1 MTITHDI
8 RDTWRALARSPY
20 FTIPVV
26 LSLAFAIGV
35 NVAAFSII
43 NALVLRPLP
52 VREPQQLF
60 HITYAG
66 EAGSSEGGNYAWF
79 EMIRDRA
86 RLPAAVFIHDGAGRM
101 KVMIGDR
108 VEVVTGDLVSG
119 SYFQALGV
127 SAQLGRLITPDD
139 ESGSTPNRVAVL
151 SDEYWAAR
159 FGRDPAVIGRTLR
172 VDDVLH
178 EIVGVARAGFS
189 GPELGRRFD
198 VAVPID
204 PEPYRRGWVSM
215 ALVVRLPGGTS
226 PAAASTELTTLLE
239 EFAAAIPAR
248 SRLRGQRVELTPV
261 ANGLGGIRERYLQPA
276 QIVSAILGTVL
287 LLACANWATLLLA
300 RASARRR
307 ELTIRVALGSSR
319 FRIGRQLFVESVS
332 LALAGGALGFAAA
345 VWGVQYLPG
354 NGLPA
359 GLLIEPDIPVLLF
372 AVAVTLGTGVLF
384 ALAPVWLIGGIRAWD
399 LRASRGSSEAR
410 GTNVARSLV
419 VVQVALSLVLVVAA
433 AFFAATLRNLRGQ
446 DMGFAAADVV
456 TFTLD
461 ADGTG
466 LEGERLTALH
476 RQILERLRALPDVQ
490 SATLASV
497 SPLSSNVD
505 GKGISIPG
513 FVPRTDADS
522 MAQVDTI
529 GSEYFE
535 TYGIP
540 ILKGRDITGGD
551 AHGAPH
557 VALISEG
564 AARYYFQ
571 RADPIGR
578 RMVIRGSTRL
588 EPEIIGIVPDV
599 MYGGL
604 RAGAERMFYVPFYQR
619 YAEGEYTF
627 AVRTRGNPAPLMQRL
642 PAEIAAIA
650 PQLPVMDL
658 TTMAG
663 HIDARTANERLLATM
678 SGFFGALALVVA
690 AIGLYGIVAYT
701 VARRTSE
708 IGVRIALGASRGH
721 VLWQVVRASVL
732 VSGVG
737 VVVGLGVS
745 LAASRLLEGFLFG
758 LPPTDPRIYGG
769 AVASLVVAGIVA
781 AVPPVLRALRVD
793 PVTALR
799 YE

>member
-1 MTITHDI
+1 MTITHDV
-8 RDTWRALARSPY
+8 RDTWRSLARSPY

-66 EAGSSEGGNYAWF
+66 EAGSSQGGNYAWF

-86 RLPAAVFIHDGAGRM
+86 RLPAAVFIHDGASRT

-119 SYFQALGV
+119 SYFQTLGV
-127 SAQLGRLITPDD
+127 DAQLGRLITPED
-139 ESGSTPNRVAVL
+139 ERGSAPNRVAVL

-178 EIVGVARAGFS
+178 EVVGVARAGFS

-204 PEPYRRGWVSM
+204 PEPNRRGWVSM
-215 ALVVRLPGGTS
+215 ALVVRLPDGAS
-226 PAAASTELTTLLE
+226 PAAASSELTTLLE
-239 EFAAAIPAR
+239 EFAAAVPER

-261 ANGLGGIRERYLQPA
+261 ASGLGGIRERYLQPA

-319 FRIGRQLFVESVS
+319 FRISRQLFIESVS
-332 LALAGGALGFAAA
+332 LAVAGGALGFAAA
-345 VWGVQYLPG
+345 MWGVRYLPG

-359 GLLIEPDIPVLLF
+359 GLVIEPDLRVLLF
-372 AVAVTLGTGVLF
+372 AAAVTLGTGVLF
-384 ALAPVWLIGGIRAWD
+384 ALAPVWLIGGIRAGD
-399 LRASRGSSEAR
+399 LRASRGLGEAR
-410 GTNVARSLV
+410 GTGVARGLV

-446 DMGFAAADVV
+446 DMGFAAADVL
-456 TFTLD
+456 TFILD

-466 LEGERLTALH
+466 LEGEALTALH
-476 RQILERLRALPDVQ
+476 RQILDRLRALPDVQ

-497 SPLSSNVD
+497 TPLSSNED
-505 GKGISIPG
+505 GKGITIPG

-529 GSEYFE
+529 GSE
-535 TYGIP
+535 
-540 ILKGRDITGGD
+540 
-551 AHGAPH
+551 
-557 VALISEG
+557 
-564 AARYYFQ
+564 
-571 RADPIGR
+571 
-578 RMVIRGSTRL
+578 
-588 EPEIIGIVPDV
+588 
-599 MYGGL
+599 
-604 RAGAERMFYVPFYQR
+604 
-619 YAEGEYTF
+619 
-627 AVRTRGNPAPLMQRL
+627 
-642 PAEIAAIA
+642 
-650 PQLPVMDL
+650 
-658 TTMAG
+658 
-663 HIDARTANERLLATM
+663 
-678 SGFFGALALVVA
+678 
-690 AIGLYGIVAYT
+690 
-701 VARRTSE
+701 
-708 IGVRIALGASRGH
+708 
-721 VLWQVVRASVL
+721 
-732 VSGVG
+732 
-737 VVVGLGVS
+737 
-745 LAASRLLEGFLFG
+745 
-758 LPPTDPRIYGG
+758 
-769 AVASLVVAGIVA
+769 
-781 AVPPVLRALRVD
+781 
-793 PVTALR
+793 
-799 YE
+799 

>member
-1 MTITHDI
+1 
-8 RDTWRALARSPY
+8 
-20 FTIPVV
+20 
-26 LSLAFAIGV
+26 
-35 NVAAFSII
+35 
-43 NALVLRPLP
+43 
-52 VREPQQLF
+52 
-60 HITYAG
+60 
-66 EAGSSEGGNYAWF
+66 
-79 EMIRDRA
+79 
-86 RLPAAVFIHDGAGRM
+86 
-101 KVMIGDR
+101 
-108 VEVVTGDLVSG
+108 
-119 SYFQALGV
+119 
-127 SAQLGRLITPDD
+127 
-139 ESGSTPNRVAVL
+139 
-151 SDEYWAAR
+151 
-159 FGRDPAVIGRTLR
+159 
-172 VDDVLH
+172 
-178 EIVGVARAGFS
+178 
-189 GPELGRRFD
+189 
-198 VAVPID
+198 
-204 PEPYRRGWVSM
+204 M
-215 ALVVRLPGGTS
+215 ALVVRLPDGTS
-226 PAAASTELTTLLE
+226 PAAASSELTTLLE
-239 EFAAAIPAR
+239 EFAAAVPAR
-248 SRLRGQRVELTPV
+248 SRLRGQRVELRPV
-261 ANGLGGIRERYLQPA
+261 ASGLGGIRERYLQPA

-319 FRIGRQLFVESVS
+319 FRISRQLFIESVS

-345 VWGVQYLPG
+345 MWSVRYLPG

-359 GLLIEPDIPVLLF
+359 GLVIEPDLRVLLF
-372 AVAVTLGTGVLF
+372 AAAVTLGTGVLF
-384 ALAPVWLIGGIRAWD
+384 ALAPVWLIGGIRAGD
-399 LRASRGSSEAR
+399 LRASRGLGEAR
-410 GTNVARSLV
+410 GAGVARGLV

-466 LEGERLTALH
+466 LEGEPLTALH
-476 RQILERLRALPDVQ
+476 RQILDRLRALPDVQ

-497 SPLSSNVD
+497 TPLSSNED

-522 MAQVDTI
+522 VAQVDTI

-540 ILKGRDITGGD
+540 ILKGRGITASD
-551 AHGAPH
+551 AEGAPH

-571 RADPIGR
+571 GADPIGR

-588 EPEIIGIVPDV
+588 EPEIVGVVPDV
-599 MYGGL
+599 MYDGL

-619 YAEGEYTF
+619 SAEGEYTF
-627 AVRTRGNPAPLMQRL
+627 AVRTRGSTAPLMRRL

-650 PQLPVMDL
+650 PQMPVMDL
-658 TTMAG
+658 TTLAG

-690 AIGLYGIVAYT
+690 AIGIYGIVAYT
-701 VARRTSE
+701 VARRTPE
-708 IGVRIALGASRGH
+708 IGVRVALGASRGH
-721 VLWQVVRASVL
+721 VLRLVVQASVL
-732 VSGVG
+732 VSTVG
-737 VVVGLGVS
+737 VVAGLGVS

-758 LPPTDPRIYGG
+758 LPRTDPRIYSG
-769 AVASLVVAGIVA
+769 ALASLVVAGIVA

>member
-1 MTITHDI
+1 MTIIHDVQ
-8 RDTWRALARSPY
+8 DTWRALARSPY

-35 NVAAFSII
+35 NVAAFSIV

-52 VREPQQLF
+52 VRDPQQLF

-66 EAGSSEGGNYAWF
+66 DAGSSEGGNYPWF
-79 EMIRDRA
+79 EMVRDRA
-86 RLPAAVFIHDGAGRM
+86 RLPAAVFIHDGASRM

-119 SYFQALGV
+119 SYFQTLGV
-127 SAQLGRLITPDD
+127 SAQLGRLITAED
-139 ESGSTPNRVAVL
+139 ERGSTPNRVAVL
-151 SDEYWAAR
+151 SDQYWAAR
-159 FGRDPAVIGRTLR
+159 FGRDPAVIGRTIR

-178 EIVGVARAGFS
+178 EIVGVARPGFS

-204 PEPYRRGWVSM
+204 PAAYQRGWVTM
-215 ALVVRLPGGTS
+215 ALVVRLPDGTS
-226 PAAASTELTTLLE
+226 PAAAATELTGLFE
-239 EFAAAIPAR
+239 EFVAAVPAR
-248 SRLRGQRVELTPV
+248 SRLRGQHVELTPV
-261 ANGLGGIRERYLQPA
+261 ANGLGGIRERYLRPA

-319 FRIGRQLFVESVS
+319 FRISRQLVIESVS
-332 LALAGGALGFAAA
+332 LALAGGALGFGAAL
-345 VWGVQYLPG
+345 WGVEYLPG
-354 NGLPA
+354 HGLPA
-359 GLLIEPDIPVLLF
+359 GLQIAADARVLGFTL
-372 AVAVTLGTGVLF
+372 AVTLGTGILF
-384 ALAPVWLIGGIRAWD
+384 AIAPVWLIGGIRADD
-399 LRASRGSSEAR
+399 LRASRGLSEAR
-410 GTNVARSLV
+410 GSGVARGLV

-433 AFFAATLRNLRGQ
+433 AFFSMTLRNLRGQ
-446 DMGFAAADVV
+446 EMGFAAKDVV

-466 LEGERLTALH
+466 LEGERLAAVH
-476 RQILERLRALPDVQ
+476 RQILDRLRAIPDVQ

-497 SPLSSNVD
+497 SPLSSNED

-513 FVPRTDADS
+513 FVPRSDADL

-529 GSEYFE
+529 GPGYFE

-540 ILKGRDITGGD
+540 ILKGRPIADSDG
-551 AHGAPH
+551 ASAPH

-564 AARYYFQ
+564 AARYYFEG
-571 RADPIGR
+571 ADPIGR
-578 RMVIRGSTRL
+578 RIEIRGSTTLR
-588 EPEIIGIVPDV
+588 PEIVGVVPDV
-599 MYGGL
+599 MYDGL

-627 AVRTRGNPAPLMQRL
+627 AVRTRGNTAPLLRRL
-642 PAEIAAIA
+642 PSEIAAVA
-650 PQLPVMDL
+650 PQLPVIDL
-658 TTMAG
+658 TTLEAQV
-663 HIDARTANERLLATM
+663 DARSGNERLLATM

-690 AIGLYGIVAYT
+690 AIGIYGIVAYT
-701 VARRTSE
+701 VARRTPE
-708 IGVRIALGASRGH
+708 IGVRIALGAPRGH
-721 VLWQVVRASVL
+721 VLWQVVRASIA
-732 VSGVG
+732 VSGIG
-737 VVVGLGVS
+737 VSVGLGVA

-758 LPPTDPRIYGG
+758 LAATDPRVYSG
-769 AVASLVVAGIVA
+769 AIVCLLGAAVVA
-781 AVPPVLRALRVD
+781 AVPPVLRALRID